1 MATLTLVKS
10 YQEAGNIKTFVFDGA
25 GLTWLPGQYQTYV
38 LPQVGD
44 NEDARKRFFTI
55 ASAPCE
61 GTVNISTRV
70 SASPFK
76 QALDAL
82 QPGETIE
89 ADGIEGDFTW
99 DDDNEPVV
107 LVAGGIGVTP
117 FRSML
122 VERAATGRPMN
133 ALLLYYGRDE
143 NFAFKDE
150 FNKIASEHQELAVKY
165 VIGEVISADTILAHA
180 PLAKQRTVYI
190 SGPEAMVDAVGEDLK
205 ARGVNLKQ
213 DWFPG
218 YDEQTY

>member
-1 MATLTLVKS
+1 MTTLKLIES
-10 YQEAGNIKTFVFDGA
+10 HQEAGNIKTFVFDGT
-25 GLTWLPGQYQTYV
+25 GLTWQPGQYQTYV
-38 LPQVGD
+38 LPQVGE

-55 ASAPCE
+55 ASAPSE

-76 QALDAL
+76 QALDAM
-82 QPGETIE
+82 QPGDTIE

-99 DDDNEPVV
+99 DGDEPVV
-107 LVAGGIGVTP
+107 FVAGGIGVTP

-122 VERAATGRPMN
+122 VERAATGRPMS
-133 ALLLYYGRDE
+133 ALLLYFGRDE
-143 NFAFKDE
+143 DFAFKDE

-165 VIGEVISADTILAHA
+165 VIGETVSADTILAHA
-180 PLAKQRTVYI
+180 PLAKQRTVFL
-190 SGPEAMVDAVGEDLK
+190 SGPEAMVDAIGEDLTS
-205 ARGVNLKQ
+205 RGVKLKQ

>member
-1 MATLTLVKS
+1 MATLKLVKS
-10 YQEAGNIKTFVFDGA
+10 YQEAGNIKTFVFDGT
-25 GLTWLPGQYQTYV
+25 GLSWQPGQYQTYE

-44 NEDARKRFFTI
+44 NKDARRRFFTI

-61 GTVNISTRV
+61 GNINISTRV

-76 QALDAL
+76 QALDAM

-89 ADGIEGDFTW
+89 ANGIEGDFTW
-99 DDDNEPVV
+99 DSDEPVV

-117 FRSML
+117 YRSML
-122 VERAATGRPMN
+122 VERAATGKPMN

-165 VIGEVISADTILAHA
+165 VIGEAISADTILAHA

-190 SGPEAMVDAVGEDLK
+190 SGPEAMVDAIGDDLK
-205 ARGVNLKQ
+205 SRGIALKQ